1 MRRASSVA
9 RLYAPLAVLLLS
21 SIAAGGARTVHA
33 AGTTVIVANT
43 DAPTDCGP
51 HHDAVTDLTAAL
63 GATRKGKVLLTAVDF
78 RPLAPAVESVTGT
91 VTGNTLAT
99 PA

>member
-33 AGTTVIVANT
+33 AVTTVIVANT
-43 DAPTDCGP
+43 DARPI
-51 HHDAVTDLTAAL
+51 AA
-63 GATRKGKVLLTAVDF
+63 AI
-78 RPLAPAVESVTGT
+78 
-91 VTGNTLAT
+91 T
-99 PA
+99 PP

>member
-21 SIAAGGARTVHA
+21 SITAGGAQTVHA

-43 DAPTDCGP
+43 VLFNNNGYAG
-51 HHDAVTDLTAAL
+51 VKL
-63 GATRKGKVLLTAVDF
+63 GK
-78 RPLAPAVESVTGT
+78 
-91 VTGNTLAT
+91 NTIV
-99 PA
+99 P